1 MDLYVADSKNN
12 NNNRREFIPEITHH
26 IQNNIIKHIVIS
38 GGGIFGFSYYG
49 IIRES
54 NKEKL
59 WKIDDIQTIYGT
71 SIGSVLATILCLKY
85 DWKTIDDYLLN
96 RPWNKVFQYD
106 ITNIFNSIHK
116 NGIYSKEITEKIFKP
131 LLLGKDLSTN
141 ITMIDFYKKTNIELH
156 IFVTNVNTFKMVDI
170 SYKTHP
176 NWLLL
181 DAIHASCS
189 IPILY
194 QPICID
200 NIAYCDGGFCNNYA
214 INECIINGA
223 KNDEILGIN
232 MTQCA
237 SDEDIIMTNIS
248 LFDFIVYLLNQ
259 LLKNIVNKVENKIK
273 YYFILES
280 DARSLT
286 EISNVA
292 NDRNIRKD
300 LIDKGIEIYYNQ
312 IS

>member
-1 MDLYVADSKNN
+1 
-12 NNNRREFIPEITHH
+12 
-26 IQNNIIKHIVIS
+26 
-38 GGGIFGFSYYG
+38 
-49 IIRES
+49 
-54 NKEKL
+54 
-59 WKIDDIQTIYGT
+59 
-71 SIGSVLATILCLKY
+71 
-85 DWKTIDDYLLN
+85 
-96 RPWNKVFQYD
+96 
-106 ITNIFNSIHK
+106 
-116 NGIYSKEITEKIFKP
+116 
-131 LLLGKDLSTN
+131 
-141 ITMIDFYKKTNIELH
+141 
-156 IFVTNVNTFKMVDI
+156 
-170 SYKTHP
+170 
-176 NWLLL
+176 
-181 DAIHASCS
+181 
-189 IPILY
+189 
-194 QPICID
+194 
-200 NIAYCDGGFCNNYA
+200 
-214 INECIINGA
+214 
-223 KNDEILGIN
+223 